1 MFMSMEASTMLAK
14 SRVYIGLT
22 VSFLLFAGASYAQI
36 SAIEGDVKGAD
47 GQPVKGAEILIE
59 RKDMKGTYKGA
70 KTDKKGHY
78 IYNGLPLGNYKVS
91 LLVEGQV
98 KDSVDG
104 VRTKLGDPSDVS
116 FDLRKVGQAPQ
127 GAPGGLGAAPAAE
140 QERGM
145 SKEQKEARDKAK
157 AAQEAAIAKNK
168 ALNDAFN
175 AGKEAML
182 AKNYDAAADAFKK
195 ASEVD
200 ASQHVIWA
208 SLGEAYVNQSAV
220 KTGADQQAAL
230 EQGMQAYAKAIELK
244 PDDPGYHNNYAL
256 ALAKD
261 KKFTE
266 SQAEL
271 QKAAQIDPTNA
282 AKYYY
287 NLGAVL
293 VNTGQNDA
301 AGEAFKKAID
311 TDPTYADAQFQYA
324 TVLSGKLATAADGK
338 VTAPPGM
345 QEALEKYL
353 ALKPD
358 GQYADAAKAM
368 LQMIGATIQTNYENP
383 NAPKKKA
390 PPKK

>member
-1 MFMSMEASTMLAK
+1 MLAK
-14 SRVYIGLT
+14 SRVYLGFT

-47 GQPVKGAEILIE
+47 GQPIKGAEILIE

-70 KTDKKGHY
+70 KSDKKGHY

-91 LLVEGQV
+91 LVVDGQV

-104 VRTKLGDPSDVS
+104 VRTKLGDPTDIS
-116 FDLRKVGQAPQ
+116 FDLRKTASQAQ
-127 GAPGGLGAAPAAE
+127 AAGPGAPAAPE
-140 QERGM
+140 QERGLT
-145 SKEQKEARDKAK
+145 KEQKEQREKAK
-157 AAQEAAIAKNK
+157 AAQEQAIQKNK

-182 AKNYDAAADAFKK
+182 AKNYDAAVDAFKK
-195 ASEVD
+195 ACEVD

-208 SLGEAYVNQSAV
+208 SLGEAYINQSAA

-230 EQGMQAYAKAIELK
+230 DQGMQAYAKAIELK
-244 PDDPGYHNNYAL
+244 ADDPGYHNNYAL
-256 ALAKD
+256 ALAKS

-266 SQAEL
+266 AQAEL
-271 QKAAQIDPTNA
+271 QKAAQIDPQNA

-301 AGEAFKKAID
+301 AGDAFKKAID
-311 TDPTYADAQFQYA
+311 ADPTYADAQFQYA
-324 TVLSGKLATAADGK
+324 TSLSGKLATAADGK

-353 ALKPD
+353 SLKPD
-358 GQYADAAKAM
+358 GQYAEAAREM
-368 LQMIGATIQTNYENP
+368 LKMIGATIQTNYENP

>member
-1 MFMSMEASTMLAK
+1 MLAK
-14 SRVYIGLT
+14 SRADLGFT
-22 VSFLLFAGASYAQI
+22 VSFLMFAGASFAQI
-36 SAIEGDVKGAD
+36 SAVEGDVKGTD

-78 IYNGLPLGNYKVS
+78 IYNGLPLGTYKVS
-91 LLVEGQV
+91 VLIGGEA
-98 KDSVDG
+98 KDFMDG
-104 VRTKLGDPSDVS
+104 VRTRLGDPVDVS
-116 FDLRKVGQAPQ
+116 FDLRKTGAQPQA
-127 GAPGGLGAAPAAE
+127 GAGGPAAPE
-140 QERGM
+140 QERGLT
-145 SKEQKEARDKAK
+145 KEQKEQREKQK
-157 AAQEAAIAKNK
+157 AAQEQAIAKNK

-195 ASEVD
+195 AAEID
-200 ASQHVIWA
+200 ATQHVIWA
-208 SLGEAYVNQSAV
+208 SLGEAYVNQANA

-230 EQGMQAYAKAIELK
+230 DQGLQAYAKSIELK

-256 ALAKD
+256 ALAKS
-261 KKFTE
+261 KKFPE
-266 SQAEL
+266 AQAEL

-353 ALKPD
+353 ALRPD
-358 GQYADAAKAM
+358 GQYAEAAKAM

>member
-1 MFMSMEASTMLAK
+1 MEASTMLAK
-14 SRVYIGLT
+14 SRAYIGFV
-22 VSFLLFAGASYAQI
+22 VSFLLLAGASFAQI
-36 SAIEGDVKGAD
+36 SAVEGDVKGTD
-47 GQPVKGAEILIE
+47 GQPIKGAEILIE

-70 KTDKKGHY
+70 KSDKKGHY
-78 IYNGLPLGNYKVS
+78 IYNGLPLGTYKVS
-91 LLVEGQV
+91 VLVGGEV

-104 VRTKLGDPSDVS
+104 VRTKLGDPTDVS
-116 FDLRKVGQAPQ
+116 FDLRKTSAQAGP
-127 GAPGGLGAAPAAE
+127 GAGPAAPE

-145 SKEQKEARDKAK
+145 TKEQKEARDKAK
-157 AAQEAAIAKNK
+157 AQQEAAIQKNK

-195 ASEVD
+195 ATEID
-200 ASQHVIWA
+200 PSQHVIWA
-208 SLGEAYVNQSAV
+208 SLGEAYINMSAA
-220 KTGADQQAAL
+220 KTGAEQQAAL
-230 EQGMQAYAKAIELK
+230 DQGLQAYAKAIELK
-244 PDDPGYHNNYAL
+244 ADDPGYHNNYAL
-256 ALAKD
+256 ALAKS

-266 SQAEL
+266 AQAEL
-271 QKAAQIDPTNA
+271 QKAAQMDPQNA

-311 TDPTYADAQFQYA
+311 SDPTYADAQFQYA
-324 TVLSGKLATAADGK
+324 TVLSGKLSTAGDGK

-353 ALKPD
+353 SLKPD
-358 GQYADAAKAM
+358 GQYAEAAKAM